1 MPQQITIPTSKWNDI
16 ADRLEQV
23 SLAMREIADTTA
35 KAEELVPTIPKLTK
49 PKRIP
54 KGDEW
59 FWSDEWQAG
68 EREVD
73 EQITRGEV
81 YSYETMEEAIK
92 ALHNHAKSV

>member
-1 MPQQITIPTSKWNDI
+1 MSQQITITSKLNEIEDL
-16 ADRLEQV
+16 LEQV
-23 SLAMREIADTTA
+23 RRAVRDIAATTA
-35 KAEELVPTIPKLTK
+35 KAPDLVPTTPKLTK

-59 FWSDEWQAG
+59 FWSEEWQVG

-73 EQITRGEV
+73 EQIKRGEV
-81 YSYETMEEAIK
+81 YSYETMDEAIK